1 MKDIPKEKLKKRIL
15 NLLNCSYPT
24 RQMRVT
30 RKNIEYLFN
39 KFLKNIN
46 LAGMK
51 ETDSLGDSPVSINHT
66 VKVFFFS

>member
-1 MKDIPKEKLKKRIL
+1 MKDIPKEKLKNRIL
-15 NLLNCSYPT
+15 NLLKFSYAT

-30 RKNIEYLFN
+30 RKNIKYLIS

-46 LAGMK
+46 LGGIK
-51 ETDSLGDSPVSINHT
+51 ETVSLGDSPVSINHT

>member
-30 RKNIEYLFN
+30 RKNIE
-39 KFLKNIN
+39 
-46 LAGMK
+46 
-51 ETDSLGDSPVSINHT
+51 
-66 VKVFFFS
+66 